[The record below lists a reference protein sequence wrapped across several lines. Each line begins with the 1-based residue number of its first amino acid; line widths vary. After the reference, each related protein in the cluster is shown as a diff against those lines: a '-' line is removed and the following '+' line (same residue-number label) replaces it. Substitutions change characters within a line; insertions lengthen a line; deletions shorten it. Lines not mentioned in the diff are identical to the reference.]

1 MLAAESVV
9 ATAEDMGGWLVAI
22 VVGMAMAV
30 AERWPLV
37 AMLIAATAIAGMAI
51 AGMAGERSHWEVP
64 PITGVGVT
72 VGRTDTTTAHARAT
86 IRMLGGRIGVLITE
100 VLGSIEVVD
109 IIEALGLHITG
120 AVTEALGFPT
130 IGVVATEADAV
141 GGNGSP
147 PDRLAPP

>member
-37 AMLIAATAIAGMAI
+37 AMLIAATAIAGMA
-51 AGMAGERSHWEVP
+51 GERSHWEVP
-64 PITGVGVT
+64 PITGAGVT

-130 IGVVATEADAV
+130 IGVVSEVAGV
-141 GGNGSP
+141 GAENGLGPQFRKS
-147 PDRLAPP
+147 RT